1 MTSTEFNIV
10 IEEMFLRSKKT
21 LCKKA
26 SSYATDDQRLKNFY
40 QAAAIQEIP
49 VTQACVGMMTKH
61 YASVCDMAKNPTS
74 HSLTQWREKLGDLRN
89 YTFLCEALLSDLEI
103 K

>member
-40 QAAAIQEIP
+40 QASAVQEIP
-49 VTQACVGMMTKH
+49 CTQACVGMMTKH
-61 YASVCDMAKNPTS
+61 YASICDMAKDPIS
-74 HSLTQWREKLGDLRN
+74 FSQAQWREKLGDLRN
-89 YTFLCEALLSDLEI
+89 YTFLLEALTIDLGI
-103 K
+103 